1 MTVTVETKNGNIS
14 LKANKGHF
22 TLYADEMQEWGWL
35 DSNSENFYYRVN
47 DYLFDV
53 LPDEGHSDWS
63 WKSSDLKKACHKAFN
78 VIKG

>member
-14 LKANKGHF
+14 LKANKEHF

-53 LPDEGHSDWS
+53 LSDEGHSDWN